1 MKPYSQDLRERI
13 IRALE
18 AREESQTK
26 IAARFTVSRSFVER
40 LWQRWRQT
48 GQCSA
53 LPHAGGRQR
62 SLRAAEPLIRRA
74 VAQDP
79 DVTLVTLCEREAR
92 TKGIRVTPKTMCVE
106 IQRLRLPRKKSRSTR
121 ASRTRRV

>member
-53 LPHAGGRQR
+53 LPPAGGRQR

-79 DVTLVTLCEREAR
+79 DVTLVTLCERVAR